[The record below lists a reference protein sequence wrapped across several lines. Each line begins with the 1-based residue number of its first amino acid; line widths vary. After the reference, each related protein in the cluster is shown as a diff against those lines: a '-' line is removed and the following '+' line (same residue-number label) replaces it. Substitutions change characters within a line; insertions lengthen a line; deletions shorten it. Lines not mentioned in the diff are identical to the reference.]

1 MNDIFAR
8 TADMP
13 KIKVTLNEYGQPV
26 GETARKLASVIGCQ
40 VRKKLLVGCKDWRLV
55 DPKKKLA
62 VWNDIKV
69 ELLCH
74 SQLSQIQHDLYVYFC
89 AHELLICNSFLL
101 LVLMEIAL
109 FISLFVFV
117 HMIYTKYNII

>member
-1 MNDIFAR
+1 VKLFVEALVLYYDWLCFSHSKLISTDLLSGTQQKRDGRGITQMNDIFLR

-40 VRKKLLVGCKDWRLV
+40 VRKKLSIGCKDWRLV
-55 DPKKKLA
+55 DPKKKIA

-69 ELLCH
+69 QHLLF
-74 SQLSQIQHDLYVYFC
+74 STDFF
-89 AHELLICNSFLL
+89 FL
-101 LVLMEIAL
+101 
-109 FISLFVFV
+109 
-117 HMIYTKYNII
+117 N

>member
-13 KIKVTLNEYGQPV
+13 KIKVTLNEYEQPI

-40 VRKKLLVGCKDWRLV
+40 VRKKLSIGCKDWRLV
-55 DPKKKLA
+55 DQKKKIA

-69 ELLCH
+69 QHLLFSTDFFSEL
-74 SQLSQIQHDLYVYFC
+74 SG
-89 AHELLICNSFLL
+89 
-101 LVLMEIAL
+101 
-109 FISLFVFV
+109 IS
-117 HMIYTKYNII
+117 N